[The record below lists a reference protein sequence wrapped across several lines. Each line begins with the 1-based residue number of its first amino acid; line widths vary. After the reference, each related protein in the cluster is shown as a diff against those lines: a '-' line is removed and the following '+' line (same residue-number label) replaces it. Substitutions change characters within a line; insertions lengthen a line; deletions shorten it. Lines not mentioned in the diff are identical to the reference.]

1 MSERMHFLRF
11 SLRKGP
17 AATGSPGNSRMG
29 KRNTLTT
36 CTKNLS
42 VLPGATRPRSSAPSI
57 VQRALRIASSTASSL
72 SL

>member
-1 MSERMHFLRF
+1 MSERMDLRRF

-17 AATGSPGNSRMG
+17 AATGSPSNARMG
-29 KRNTLTT
+29 KRYTLTT

-42 VLPGATRPRSSAPSI
+42 VLPGASRPSSSASSI
-57 VQRALRIASSTASSL
+57 VQMALRIASSTASSL